1 MKTEINKNA
10 LRGLHWSVGLVVLAE
25 SVLFA
30 FGAAQKRGFT
40 HPGLPDWFQVVRGGG
55 GNRGGAPVSGF
66 AGRGH
71 RGLPV
76 VGDLRRGRA
85 GSCAAR
91 MVGRGKLDRLR
102 HGSARDPLGKNT
114 EAPGFLMEQSN
125 SREPW
130 NPAGDS
136 SLISS

>member
-55 GNRGGAPVSGF
+55 GNRGGDPVSGF
-66 AGRGH
+66 GGRGH

-85 GSCAAR
+85 GSCDAR
-91 MVGRGKLDRLR
+91 MVGRGKLDTIL
-102 HGSARDPLGKNT
+102 HGTDINLFGK
-114 EAPGFLMEQSN
+114 
-125 SREPW
+125 
-130 NPAGDS
+130 
-136 SLISS
+136 